1 MTFCCDGRTS
11 GEADSGHRTRAHC
24 YISIVHIVIVCA
36 ETQRLQRGGTNQSTL
51 SFATSTAKCTCG
63 WDHVQ
68 NDTAA
73 TATAEAE
80 QPTQLPPPKITIDF
94 GVLRRPDPRKTI
106 GDVRGMHKVYKSPG
120 YYDLEVFGYVDGKCP
135 HCKCTPKPNPN
146 KLGVVK
152 MVHTSGQNAARVKK
166 DGNRPRRRTWIHY
179 RYTSEGN

>member
-1 MTFCCDGRTS
+1 MTDGRTS
-11 GEADSGHRTRAHC
+11 GEADRDTEQE
-24 YISIVHIVIVCA
+24 HIVTYLLYILLLYVQRRNDFNVVEPTNPRFLLQHQRRNVLA
-36 ETQRLQRGGTNQSTL
+36 VGTMFKTTQLPPPQRKPSM
-51 SFATSTAKCTCG
+51 
-63 WDHVQ
+63 
-68 NDTAA
+68 
-73 TATAEAE
+73 